1 MKAYEFPAKISSE
14 GTLQLPDSVMNSLSG
29 KQSVK
34 VILLIDES
42 DDEAEADWHRLATE
56 HFFAGYSEADAV
68 YDKI

>member
-14 GTLQLPDSVMNSLSG
+14 GTLQLPATVMKVLSDQ
-29 KQSVK
+29 QSVK

-42 DDEAEADWHRLATE
+42 DDETEADWNRLATE
-56 HFFAGYSEADAV
+56 QFLAGYSETDTV